1 MTASRI
7 RGTGRLNPDGVIDR
21 IDPRVPDDEA
31 LDDAAD
37 AAGGGPA
44 LVLERLFPGAV
55 RLRTACRRH
64 RTRLRLWAGVAGLP
78 SRPGRPPTVHVDFP
92 VGLGSA
98 MSRDVKANAAAVIRM
113 AGSHPVLSA
122 RV

>member
-44 LVLERLFPGAV
+44 TTGAELEGRCRPSQIERPAVAVHGLGLLFANNV
-55 RLRTACRRH
+55 TI
-64 RTRLRLWAGVAGLP
+64 LP
-78 SRPGRPPTVHVDFP
+78 S
-92 VGLGSA
+92 
-98 MSRDVKANAAAVIRM
+98 
-113 AGSHPVLSA
+113 
-122 RV
+122 